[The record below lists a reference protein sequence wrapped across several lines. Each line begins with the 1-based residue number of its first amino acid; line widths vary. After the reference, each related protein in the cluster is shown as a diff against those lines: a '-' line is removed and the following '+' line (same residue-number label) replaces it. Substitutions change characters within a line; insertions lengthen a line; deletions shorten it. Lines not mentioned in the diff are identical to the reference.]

1 MARRRRSS
9 SGRSAAGGFLLFLL
23 GLLLGAGIF
32 YLACQRQ
39 PSPGMDSGDAGDGK
53 ESGSTERPAKGA
65 PSTADE
71 AKGEDSGL
79 DQAPTTVVPV
89 ASTPVGTVRAALVI
103 DDLGHDTAEL
113 RPLFELGI
121 PLSYSVLPYEEMTPQ
136 VVAELKAK
144 RAEILC
150 HLPMEPLSG
159 QQDPGPGALRLGM
172 SAGELRKLTLA
183 ALAAVPGATG
193 VNNHMGSGLSADGTA
208 MRAIL
213 GVLAGQKLFFLDSRT
228 SAQSVGYKVAVELGM
243 PAAERQ
249 VFLDDDPSP
258 AAIDAQF
265 DRFVNLAKSKG
276 AAIAIGHPHPATL
289 AALTRRVADAK
300 AQGVTFVPVS
310 YLLDQPGDVQ

>member
-39 PSPGMDSGDAGDGK
+39 GSSGLGAGDGEGK
-53 ESGSTERPAKGA
+53 ETGAPERPAKGSRAA
-65 PSTADE
+65 PADE
-71 AKGEDSGL
+71 TKGDDSGL

-89 ASTPVGTVRAALVI
+89 ASTPAGRVRAALVI
-103 DDLGHDTAEL
+103 DDLGHDPAEL

-172 SAGELRKLTLA
+172 SPEELRKLTLA
-183 ALAAVPGATG
+183 ALAAVPGASG
-193 VNNHMGSGLSADGTA
+193 VNNHMGSGLSADGSA

-213 GVLAGQKLFFLDSRT
+213 GVLAGRKLFFLDSRT

-249 VFLDDDPSP
+249 VFLDDDPAP
-258 AAIDAQF
+258 AAIEAQF
-265 DRFVNLAKSKG
+265 DRFLNLAKSRG
-276 AAIAIGHPHPATL
+276 AAIAIGHPHPTTL
-289 AALTRRVADAK
+289 ATLTRRVAEAK

-310 YLLDQPGDVQ
+310 YLLDQPGEAQ